1 MRLLTHNSLRC
12 TAKAAIDGYPLKL
25 EIEDMEVDET
35 DYNESFMTN
44 MIPQLDWNGVLE
56 AARAVGFD
64 GLPNIYDKSS
74 LSDRDFLLAVHKLL
88 MDIHVVEGTLTC
100 PDTGKVFKIINGI
113 PEMNIPEADA

>member
-1 MRLLTHNSLRC
+1 MTH
-12 TAKAAIDGYPLKL
+12 
-25 EIEDMEVDET
+25 
-35 DYNESFMTN
+35 

-64 GLPNIYDKSS
+64 GLPDKFDKSC

-88 MDIHVVEGTLTC
+88 MDIHIVQGTLTC